1 MMYVAICDDNKS
13 MLDFLNGKIGEILS
27 ENEMPCEIS
36 TFLSGTDFL
45 ESHKKQPFDV
55 VFLDIVMPEIDGFK
69 VAKQVREISKDTYII
84 FITTES
90 SLVYDSFDYQPF
102 YFIPKGK
109 LEILNAKLKS
119 VIGKLIEQIGENY
132 TLCLELPHG
141 EKKYIETDSII
152 YIGSESNYLDIV
164 CQTETIYIRR
174 KLNDMMNEL
183 PPKTFA
189 RIHNRFAVNMR
200 YVGRIDNSRCKV
212 ILFDETELDISRA
225 YKADFVEKYNIYLR
239 NFA

>member
-1 MMYVAICDDNKS
+1 MMYAAICDDNKP

-27 ENEMPCEIS
+27 ENKTPCEIS

-45 ESHKKQPFDV
+45 ESHKNKPFDV
-55 VFLDIVMPEIDGFK
+55 VFLDIKMPDIDGFG
-69 VAKQVREISKDTYII
+69 VAKQVRDISKDTYII

-109 LEILNAKLKS
+109 PEILNAKLKS

-141 EKKYIETDSII
+141 EKKYIDTNTII
-152 YIGSESNYLDIV
+152 YIGSESNYLEIV

-200 YVGRIDNSRCKV
+200 YVGRIDNSKCKA

-225 YKADFVEKYNIYLR
+225 YKTDFVEKYNIFLR